1 MSTVQALIE
10 KANSR
15 VKSNNQRVFAKKAT
29 GAQVHENLLKSAEIA
44 VDAYYLDPNSS
55 NFRAAMRELKS
66 AMTLSRRNLQA

>member
-15 VKSNNQRVFAKKAT
+15 VKSSNRQYFAKKAT

-44 VDAYYLDPNSS
+44 VDAYHLDPTSS

-66 AMTLSRRNLQA
+66 AMTLSRRNLQP